1 MFLIVFA
8 ILAMTISACAVSAD
22 AVQPPATEP
31 PDTEPATTPEST
43 GDLSTTPAAVSHG
56 NEVGGYV
63 ELVDALRAASATVE
77 PAGEV
82 EQVFFSAKGQKIQI
96 NGIEVQVFE
105 YSDEAARKAE
115 SDQIS
120 PDGTNIGTSMI
131 TWVDQPNF
139 ERTKFAQPKVV
150 SSCFILGKILPS
162 SACSTQSWEI
172 PSLSNHRIKCR

>member
-1 MFLIVFA
+1 MLA

-82 EQVFFSAKGQKIQI
+82 EQAVFSAKGQKIQI

-120 PDGTNIGTSMI
+120 PRWHKHRHFDDHLGGPAELRANE
-131 TWVDQPNF
+131 V
-139 ERTKFAQPKVV
+139 RTAKGRVIV
-150 SSCFILGKILPS
+150 LYLGKDPAILSLFNTVLGDPI
-162 SACSTQSWEI
+162 TQQS
-172 PSLSNHRIKCR
+172 